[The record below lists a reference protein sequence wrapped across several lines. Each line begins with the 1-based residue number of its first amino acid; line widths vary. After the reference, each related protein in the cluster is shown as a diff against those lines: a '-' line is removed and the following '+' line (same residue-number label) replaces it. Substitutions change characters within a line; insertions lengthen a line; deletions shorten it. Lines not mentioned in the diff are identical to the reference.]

1 MERNNYMIQEY
12 DIIVVGAGHAG
23 CEAAA
28 AAANMGSK
36 VLLVTMNMNTIAH
49 MSCNPAMG
57 GIAKG
62 QIIRE
67 IDALGGYSGV
77 VTDKSMIQFRML
89 NRSKGPAMWSPRAQS
104 DRMRFAEEWRLS
116 LESIDNVDFWQEMV
130 SELIVENHRI
140 VGVKTSIGLE
150 IKAKAV
156 ILTNGTFLNGLI
168 HIGEK
173 QFGGG
178 RSGERA
184 ATGITE
190 QLVQLGFEAGRMKT
204 GTPPRVDGR
213 SLDYNKMEE
222 QKGDE
227 KPGKFSYLESSK
239 PLTNQ
244 RSCHITYTNTEVH
257 EILQTGFEKS
267 PMFNGRIQG
276 LGPRYCPSI
285 EDKIN
290 RFSDRNRHQIFVEP
304 EGWNTVEI
312 YVNGFS
318 TSLPEDVQFKAIRK
332 IPGFES
338 VKMFRPGYAI
348 EYDFF
353 PPTQLSNTLE
363 TNLIENLYFAGQING
378 TTGYEEAA
386 CQGLMAGINAHL
398 KIKEEQPLVLKRNE
412 AYIGVLIDDLI
423 NKGTDEPY
431 RMFTSRAEF
440 RLLLRQDNADL
451 RLTKKSNK
459 LGLASDERLKQVLKK
474 ENETKQ
480 LKKELSEIQFKPLEV
495 QERLAS
501 LSSAPIKDRS
511 SLATILKRPEITIN
525 DFKTFSNEVNNKLNS
540 YTEDVIEQ
548 TEIQVKYQTY
558 IERELH
564 NSEKISNLENLKIK
578 KTFDYNQLP
587 SLSAEAKEK
596 LMKVKPET
604 LGQASR
610 ISGVSPSDVSVL
622 MVYLGR

>member
-1 MERNNYMIQEY
+1 MLQEY

-36 VLLVTMNMNTIAH
+36 TLLVTMNMNTIAQ

-67 IDALGGYSGV
+67 IDALGGYSGI
-77 VTDKSMIQFRML
+77 VTDKTMIQFRML
-89 NRSKGPAMWSPRAQS
+89 NKSKGPAMWSPRAQS
-104 DRMRFAEEWRLS
+104 DRMRFAEEWRLT
-116 LESIDNVDFWQEMV
+116 LEGIEQLDFWQEMV
-130 SELIVENHRI
+130 TGLLVKNNKLI
-140 VGVKTSIGLE
+140 GVKTGIGIE
-150 IKAKAV
+150 IKSKAV

-178 RSGERA
+178 RAGERA

-190 QLVQLGFEAGRMKT
+190 QLVQLGFESGRMKT

-213 SLDYNKMEE
+213 SLDFTRMEE
-222 QKGDE
+222 QEGDQL
-227 KPGKFSYLESSK
+227 PSKFSYLDETR
-239 PLTNQ
+239 PLATQ
-244 RSCHITYTNTEVH
+244 RSCHITYTNPEVH
-257 EILQTGFEKS
+257 DILQTGFEKS
-267 PMFNGRIQG
+267 PMFQGRIKG

-290 RFSDRNRHQIFVEP
+290 RFAERNRHQIFVEP

-318 TSLPEDVQFKAIRK
+318 TSLPEDVQYKALQK
-332 IPGFES
+332 IPGFEN

-353 PPTQLSNTLE
+353 PPTQLSTTLE
-363 TNLIENLYFAGQING
+363 TKLIENLYFAGQING

-386 CQGLMAGINAHL
+386 CQGLMAAINAHQ
-398 KIKEEQPLVLKRNE
+398 KINDQEAFILKRSE

-423 NKGTDEPY
+423 NKGTEEPY

-451 RLTKKSNK
+451 RLTEKSHK
-459 LGLASDERLKQVLKK
+459 IGLANDSRYNQMCNKK
-474 ENETKQ
+474 ESTEELITQ
-480 LKKELSEIQFKPLEV
+480 LNTIKIKPDDASSALNH
-495 QERLAS
+495 LA
-501 LSSAPIKDRS
+501 SAPIKDKS
-511 SLATILKRPEITIN
+511 SLSTILKRPELKLL
-525 DFKTFSNEVNNKLNS
+525 DFKLFSTDIEN
-540 YTEDVIEQ
+540 VINQYPLEIVEQ
-548 TEIQVKYQTY
+548 AEIQIKYETY
-558 IERELH
+558 IERERE
-564 NSEKISNLENLKIK
+564 NSEKMTNLENLRIK
-578 KTFDYNQLP
+578 KSFDYGQLS

-596 LMKVKPET
+596 LTKIQPET